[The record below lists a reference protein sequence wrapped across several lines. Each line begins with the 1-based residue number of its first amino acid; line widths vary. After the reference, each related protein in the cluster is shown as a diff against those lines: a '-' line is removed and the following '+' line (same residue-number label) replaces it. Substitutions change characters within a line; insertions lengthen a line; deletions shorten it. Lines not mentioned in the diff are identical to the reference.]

1 MEIKKAMK
9 LPPSILPKTILD
21 QKSFKCP
28 HCGAFSHMKWE
39 NLFFTIYDDQHNEH
53 SVQTRVHQAQCASC
67 EKENIWYNNREV
79 SGWVALGSI
88 PRPTDDSELLRLF
101 PINEIDNKDIPEYS
115 SDMPHDV
122 KELYKEAALI
132 FELSPRSAAAL
143 IRLALEKLC
152 DHLGVKKKNI
162 KESIEELAKK
172 NIIPIRIAK
181 AADNIRLI
189 GNANVH
195 PGIIGDEVLE
205 DINPAI
211 FTYINLIVN
220 YAITQPKEIEKINS
234 LFPEQK
240 RASL

>member
-1 MEIKKAMK
+1 M
-9 LPPSILPKTILD
+9 
-21 QKSFKCP
+21 
-28 HCGAFSHMKWE
+28 
-39 NLFFTIYDDQHNEH
+39 
-53 SVQTRVHQAQCASC
+53 
-67 EKENIWYNNREV
+67 
-79 SGWVALGSI
+79 
-88 PRPTDDSELLRLF
+88 
-101 PINEIDNKDIPEYS
+101 
-115 SDMPHDV
+115 
-122 KELYKEAALI
+122 
-132 FELSPRSAAAL
+132 
-143 IRLALEKLC
+143 
-152 DHLGVKKKNI
+152 
-162 KESIEELAKK
+162 AKK

>member
-1 MEIKKAMK
+1 MSEEI
-9 LPPSILPKTILD
+9 KTILN

-28 HCGAFSHMKWE
+28 HCGAFAYMEWN
-39 NLFFTIYDDQHNEH
+39 NLYVISSDPMGNDFYIK
-53 SVQTRVHQAQCASC
+53 TRVHQANCASC
-67 EKENIWYNNREV
+67 SNNNIWYNHAPEMDWLPPNNFYE
-79 SGWVALGSI
+79 
-88 PRPTDDSELLRLF
+88 PRDNNDLTRLY
-101 PINEIDNKDIPEYS
+101 PIQEIANKDIPPANA
-115 SDMPHDV
+115 DMPEDV
-122 KELYKEAALI
+122 KTLYIEAAII

-152 DHLGVKKKNI
+152 VHIGVKKKNI
-162 KESIEELAKK
+162 KESIEELAKD
-172 NIIPIRIAK
+172 NIIPSRVAK

-195 PGIIGDEVLE
+195 SGIICDEVLD

-211 FTYINLIVN
+211 FAYINLIVD
-220 YAITQPKEIEKINS
+220 YAITKPKEIEEINS

>member
-1 MEIKKAMK
+1 MK
-9 LPPSILPKTILD
+9 IPELPTTIFD
-21 QKSFKCP
+21 QKRFKCP
-28 HCGAFSHMKWE
+28 HCGAFAHMKWE
-39 NLFFTIYDDQHNEH
+39 NLFFMVYDEQGNEH
-53 SVQTRVHQAQCASC
+53 NIQTRVHQAHCASC
-67 EKENIWYNNREV
+67 DKENIWYNNREV
-79 SGWVALGSI
+79 SGWIGLQGI
-88 PRPTDDSELLRLF
+88 PRPSNDSECLRLF
-101 PINEIDNKDIPEYS
+101 PINEIFNQDIPEYS
-115 SDMPHDV
+115 SDMPDNV

-152 DHLGVKKKNI
+152 EYLGVKKKNI
-162 KESIEELAKK
+162 KESIEELVIK
-172 NIIPIRIAK
+172 NIIPLTVAK

-195 PGIIGDEVLE
+195 PGIICDEILE

-211 FTYINLIVN
+211 FTYINLIVD
-220 YAITQPKEIEKINS
+220 YAITKPKKIEEINS

>member
-1 MEIKKAMK
+1 MK
-9 LPPSILPKTILD
+9 LPPPLLPQTILD

-28 HCGAFSHMKWE
+28 NCGAFSHMKWE
-39 NLFFTIYDDQHNEH
+39 NLFYSIYDEQGNEH
-53 SVQTRVHQAQCASC
+53 HILTRVHQAQCASC
-67 EKENIWYNNREV
+67 DKENIWYNNREV
-79 SGWVALGSI
+79 SGWLGLQGI
-88 PRPTDDSELLRLF
+88 PRPTNDSELLRLF
-101 PINEIDNKDIPEYS
+101 PINEIGNKDIPEYLP
-115 SDMPHDV
+115 DMPHDV

-162 KESIEELAKK
+162 KESIEELAAK
-172 NIIPIRIAK
+172 NIIPLIVAK

-195 PGIIGDEVLE
+195 SGIIGDEVLE

-211 FTYINLIVN
+211 FSYINLIVD
-220 YAITQPKEIEKINS
+220 YAITKPKEINEINA